1 MKFNLNLNAGDDVI
15 VNESWQGTIVTTD
28 VDNNNTIYAVVRDQE
43 DNVFSV
49 SLSDISFEDG
59 SSVILVAERNND

>member
-15 VNESWQGTIVTTD
+15 VNESWNGTIVTTD
-28 VDNNNTIYAVVRDQE
+28 VDTNNTIYAVVRDQE

-49 SLSDISFEDG
+49 ALSDISFEDG
-59 SSVILVAERNND
+59 SSVILVPEREND

>member
-15 VNESWQGTIVTTD
+15 VNESWNGTVITTD

-49 SLSDISFEDG
+49 ALSDISFADG
-59 SSVILVAERNND
+59 SSVILVPEREND